1 LSMRMVR
8 GAKPLLVRVRR
19 SVRRRRPASG
29 DAVPSAAAAEGGLAA
44 AERQWGPVV
53 DLMPQV
59 MMVVDGAGRV
69 VQANAAAVRLLGGCL
84 EPTRERSLLDFVDPT
99 DRRKAAAA
107 WRVPF
112 TRRLGW
118 QVRLDTPA
126 AQALFS
132 FDCLPLAFRDGGAG
146 LAMIGR
152 QMTGRV
158 PSSTR

>member
-1 LSMRMVR
+1 
-8 GAKPLLVRVRR
+8 P
-19 SVRRRRPASG
+19 
-29 DAVPSAAAAEGGLAA
+29 EGGSEASD
-44 AERQWGPVV
+44 RQWGRVV

-69 VQANAAAVRLLGGCL
+69 IRANAAAVRLLGGDL
-84 EPTRERSLLDFVDPT
+84 QPSSARSLLDFVDPT

-107 WRVPF
+107 WRAPF

-126 AQALFS
+126 ARDVYS
-132 FDCLPLAFRDGGAG
+132 FDCIPVALGDGGAG

-152 QMTGRV
+152 QVSGRV
-158 PSSTR
+158 PSPSR